1 MLCEQPAQRR
11 LYRPLHVPS
20 PVKRGGRPTHIQAHR
35 EQGQTPALSS
45 HHARHGQ
52 KTVPCILRTQNHF
65 WPISTAWPGLACFL
79 GSSHVSS
86 AKDQH
91 LWEMQW
97 YMKWRKQN
105 PSSSLLRQGSVF
117 SPQSR
122 LTFIHLKG
130 SFGHTANS
138 PIHLPLPLEDT
149 TELPCSHSRHLRD
162 SAAILHM
169 ELLWQPQPP
178 TECQAEKQGNTE

>member
-1 MLCEQPAQRR
+1 MASP
-11 LYRPLHVPS
+11 RPLS
-20 PVKRGGRPTHIQAHR
+20 SEARWQAHTYPSTQR
-35 EQGQTPALSS
+35 AGTDTSIVFPPCQTWT
-45 HHARHGQ
+45 
-52 KTVPCILRTQNHF
+52 KTVPRILRTQNHF

-97 YMKWRKQN
+97 YTKWRKQN

-117 SPQSR
+117 SQQSR